1 MNAEKLLL
9 KTDAQGWI
17 TGLPQFEPN
26 QDVELIVLFSKK
38 KAVKNKPVYRTV
50 PLELK
55 GKMKILGDI
64 IAPVVEENEWDA
76 LQ

>member
-1 MNAEKLLL
+1 MHAEKLFL

-26 QDVELIVLFSKK
+26 QDVELIVLFSTKK
-38 KAVKNKPVYRTV
+38 VITNKPVIRT
-50 PLELK
+50 PPAELS
-55 GKMKILGDI
+55 GKIKILADI
-64 IAPVVEENEWDA
+64 IAPVVDENEWDA

>member
-26 QDVELIVLFSKK
+26 QEVELIVLFSKK
-38 KAVKNKPVYRTV
+38 KDVRSKPVYRTV

-64 IAPVVEENEWDA
+64 IAPVVGEDEWDA